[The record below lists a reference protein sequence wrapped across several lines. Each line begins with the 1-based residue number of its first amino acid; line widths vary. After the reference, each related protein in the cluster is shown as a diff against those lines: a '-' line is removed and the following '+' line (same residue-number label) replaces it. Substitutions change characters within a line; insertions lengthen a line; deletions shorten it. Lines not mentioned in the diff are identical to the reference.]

1 MKKRLI
7 STIAAVTII
16 GYFLAG
22 CSSSTPAADNSA
34 ANDAGTAQT
43 AQTETA
49 EDAAAADTQAD
60 AATEDTQDRLDLVLE
75 RGKLI
80 VGTEGT
86 YSPVSYH
93 DEDDNLVG
101 FDVEVAAGVAKHMGV
116 EVEYLETSW
125 DSIFAALDAGQID
138 TVINE
143 VGYTEERAQK
153 YDFTEPYAFSRPCIL
168 VKGDNDTINSFEDLE
183 GKTCANEATSLFG
196 EMAEKYK
203 AELDPVGAMA
213 LFERARENYEK
224 NLPASDARLGGLY
237 NNMALALTSCGR
249 WWEAR
254 ELFMK
259 ALEVM
264 EKQEH
269 GELEQAITWLN
280 LADCTEAELGP
291 EDAAEWTEQ
300 YIERAEEL
308 LDQPSLPRNGYYA
321 FVCEKCA
328 PVFGHYGYFA
338 AEAELR
344 KRVREIYERT

>member
-22 CSSSTPAADNSA
+22 CASGTPAADNSA
-34 ANDAGTAQT
+34 ANDAETAQT

-143 VGYTEERAQK
+143 VGYNEERAAK

-203 AELDPVGAMA
+203 ANLDPVGAMA
-213 LFERARENYEK
+213 QSISEVLNGRADATLNYETSFNDYMK
-224 NLPASDARLGGLY
+224 EHPEEDVKIAVYGDPEPSSYVPVLKGNDRLV
-237 NNMALALTSCGR
+237 
-249 WWEAR
+249 EAIN
-254 ELFMK
+254 K
-259 ALEVM
+259 ALDEM
-264 EKQEH
+264 CES
-269 GELEQAITWLN
+269 GELKAIS
-280 LADCTEAELGP
+280 EK
-291 EDAAEWTEQ
+291 
-300 YIERAEEL
+300 YF
-308 LDQPSLPRNGYYA
+308 NGVDITA
-321 FVCEKCA
+321 QE
-328 PVFGHYGYFA
+328 
-338 AEAELR
+338 
-344 KRVREIYERT
+344 